1 MVRFQPTGGKWLI
14 IAVCLGVSFGCWSL
28 PLPVDAADAP
38 PVKIT
43 AEDVP
48 LAKDAPGLT
57 RLAKDYDLWLDMKA
71 KRIYVDGEVVLREGQ
86 LELFACPKG
95 SKEHESVIAVQA
107 KPQFVHAGLLAL
119 GATPGTG
126 VRFDPKYI
134 PATGP
139 IVDIYVAWKDDKG
152 KQQLARAQEWV
163 KNLKT
168 DKEMD
173 LNWVFAGSG
182 FWKDP
187 DTGRT
192 HYHADVGDFIC
203 VSNFPT
209 AMLDLPIDS
218 PQTNANL
225 LFAAFTERIPPKG
238 TKVRLVLVP
247 RLEKKEKAEPGA
259 PKPGELKLIDP
270 KAGE

>member
-1 MVRFQPTGGKWLI
+1 MVGFQPSCAKWLI
-14 IAVCLGVSFGCWSL
+14 IATCLLGSVCGSQGEEVR
-28 PLPVDAADAP
+28 P
-38 PVKIT
+38 PKPA
-43 AEDVP
+43 AEDIP

-57 RLAKDYDLWLDMKA
+57 RLAKDFDLWLDMKN
-71 KRIYVDGEVVLREGQ
+71 KRLFVDGEVVLREGQ

-95 SKEHESVIAVQA
+95 SKEHESVVSVQA

-119 GATPGTG
+119 GATPGSG

-134 PATGP
+134 PAKGP
-139 IVDIYVAWKDDKG
+139 VVDIYVVWKDENG
-152 KQQLARAQEWV
+152 KQQIVRAQEWV

-168 DKEMD
+168 EKEMD
-173 LNWVFAGSG
+173 HSWVFAGSG

-209 AMLDLPIDS
+209 AMLDLPVDS
-218 PQTNANL
+218 PQENANL
-225 LFAAFTERIPPKG
+225 LFGAFTERIPPKG
-238 TKVRLVLVP
+238 TKVRLVLIP
-247 RLEKKEKAEPGA
+247 RLEKKEAAA
-259 PKPGELKLIDP
+259 PKPGEPKLVDP
-270 KAGE
+270 KVGE